1 MLYKK
6 ITRCRICGNKNL
18 RAVLNLG
25 HLALTGVFPKKHQE
39 VEYGPIELVK
49 CMSDETDKY
58 CGLLQLAHNYNLEIL
73 YGDNYGY
80 RSGLNASMVRHLSD
94 LVKKIQKKIVLK
106 RGDLVIDIG
115 ANDGTLL
122 RQYNGTGL
130 KLVGIDPTI
139 KKFIEYYPK
148 NITPI
153 ANFFSSKAI
162 RKHTKDK
169 AKVITSIA
177 MFYDLE
183 HPQDFVKQIAE
194 VLADDGI
201 WMFEQSYM
209 PLMVRDVMYDTV
221 CHEHLE
227 YYSLK
232 QVKWMLEKANMK
244 IVGIEMN
251 DANGGSF
258 NVIAAKK
265 KSPHKEDVAGIQ
277 KLAELEHKM
286 MLDTMEPYKQFAKK
300 VQAHRYKIQT
310 FLQKARAKGKTV
322 YGLGASTKGN
332 VILQYCNISSD
343 EMPFIAEVNEYKFG
357 RYTPATNIPII
368 SETEARMHKPDYFMV
383 LPWHFKENIVIR
395 EKDYLKSGGHLFF
408 PLPKLDII

>member
-6 ITRCRICGNKNL
+6 ITKCRICGNRNL
-18 RAVLNLG
+18 RSVLNLG

-49 CMSDETDKY
+49 CVSDETDKY

-80 RSGLNASMVRHLSD
+80 RSGLNASMVKHLSE
-94 LVKKIQKKIVLK
+94 LVKRIQKKVDLK
-106 RGDLVIDIG
+106 KGDVIIDIG

-122 RQYNGTGL
+122 KQYSTAGL
-130 KLVGIDPTI
+130 KLIGIDPTI

-148 NITPI
+148 HITPV
-153 ANFFSSKAI
+153 AQFFSAKAI
-162 RKHTKDK
+162 RKLTKDR

-183 HPQDFVKQIAE
+183 HPLEFIQQIHD
-194 VLADDGI
+194 VLADDGV

-209 PLMVRDVMYDTV
+209 PLMIRDVMYDTV

-232 QVKWMLEKANMK
+232 QVKWMLDQVNMK
-244 IVGIEMN
+244 IIGIETN

-258 NVIAAKK
+258 NVIAAKN
-265 KSPHKEDVAGIQ
+265 KSPYKEDAAGMQ
-277 KLAELEHKM
+277 NLLELEKRM
-286 MLDTMEPYKQFAKK
+286 MLDTIEPYKQFAKK
-300 VQAHRYKIQT
+300 VQAHRYKIQS

-357 RYTPATNIPII
+357 RYTPGTDIPII
-368 SETEARMHKPDYFMV
+368 SETEARLHKPDYFMV
-383 LPWHFKENIVIR
+383 LPWHFKENIILR
-395 EKDYLKSGGHLFF
+395 EKEYLKGGGHLFF
-408 PLPKLDII
+408 PLPKLDIV